1 MISIAKLMN
10 ARALFDKIV
19 KEITLPE
26 SQEEIQS
33 IAFLVMESLYGLD
46 RTDVLANVNLET
58 IKETDM
64 SRLIARI
71 NQHEPIQYILEET
84 DFYGRIFYVND
95 SVLIPR
101 PETEQLIK
109 LVVDEFKVKNELS
122 ILDIGTGSGCI
133 AITLAKEI
141 PQAQVFALDVS
152 ESALAVARRNADQ
165 LKATVFFDQ
174 LNALE
179 DTLPYKDI
187 DIIVSNPP
195 YVMLSEK
202 ERMHANVLAYEP
214 HLALFVPDTDA
225 LVFYK
230 AIADHAKRILRS
242 NGKIFVEINE
252 QLGTG
257 VEEVFKRAG
266 FTQTE
271 IILDIFSKDRIVT
284 ATR

>member
-26 SQEEIQS
+26 SLEEIQS

-46 RTDVLANVNLET
+46 RTDVLTDVSQET
-58 IKETDM
+58 IKETDI
-64 SRLIARI
+64 SRLITRI

-109 LVVDEFKVKNELS
+109 LVVDEFRVKNELS

-141 PQAQVFALDVS
+141 SQAQVFALDIS
-152 ESALAVARRNADQ
+152 EHALAVAKRNADQ

-174 LNALE
+174 FNALE
-179 DTLPYKDI
+179 DTLPYKEI

-202 ERMHANVLAYEP
+202 EKMHENVLAYEP

-230 AIADHAKRILRS
+230 AIADHAQRILHS

-257 VEEVFKRAG
+257 VQEVFKRAG
-266 FTQTE
+266 FRQTE
-271 IILDIFSKDRIVT
+271 IILDIFGKDRIVT